1 MSTQTG
7 LTTYVER
14 RLSRLASAWI
24 AVVAAGGVLVTPA
37 GAQSNTP
44 AISSM
49 EPAARPAGSGAFTL
63 YVNGGNFRD
72 NAVVRWN
79 GADRSTTVVSEGRL
93 RAAIPSSDLA
103 QPGVAAVTVVTRVGQ
118 QERTS
123 SPASFAVTLIPY
135 VQSFAPAPALA
146 GGEPFT
152 LSVIGARFAPD
163 AVVRWGVSDRPTSFV
178 SAARLSATIPAA
190 DIAAA
195 QNVSITV
202 LNPGAAGGLSASRSY
217 FVVHSAPAIGSLSPA
232 RARAG
237 GEAFSLTVN
246 GENFI
251 RDTSI
256 VMWNGQRRPT
266 TFVSRNRLI
275 ASIRAADIGSA
286 GNAAITVLTRP
297 GSPSLSSTAASFT
310 VETNIL
316 SVTGVAVMPVRLGQ
330 EALAERGQFA
340 GLTSDRIRRLDCA
353 GLGSSWVMV
362 GVRGKDGWAID
373 ELSVGCR
380 QMLAGGTL
388 GTTTRWT
395 GRWDT
400 IDNGGEAFPDQVCR
414 TGYVVSSAEVR
425 VDFGQIRRLTIRC
438 KRIGATGLTSGS
450 ESTLENVGYNTG
462 TPQGPDSCSGGR
474 PARALRLSTAQ
485 YTSNNLLVKLA
496 PPWIVAGLQLICEQP
511 VVP

>member
-1 MSTQTG
+1 M
-7 LTTYVER
+7 
-14 RLSRLASAWI
+14 LSRVTSVWMAALA
-24 AVVAAGGVLVTPA
+24 AASLSGAPA
-37 GAQSNTP
+37 AAQSNTP
-44 AISSM
+44 TISSI
-49 EPAARPAGSGAFTL
+49 EPASRPAGSGAFTL

-93 RAAIPSSDLA
+93 RAAIPSGDLA
-103 QPGVAAVTVVTRVGQ
+103 QPGVAEVTVVTRVGQ

-123 SPASFAVTLIPY
+123 SPAPFAVTLIPY

-163 AVVRWGVSDRPTSFV
+163 AVVRWGTSDRPTSFV
-178 SAARLSATIPAA
+178 SAVRLSATIPAA
-190 DIAAA
+190 DIATA

-217 FVVHSAPAIGSLSPA
+217 FVVHAAPAIASLSPA
-232 RARAG
+232 RATAG
-237 GEAFSLTVN
+237 GGAFALTVN
-246 GENFI
+246 GDNFI
-251 RDTSI
+251 RDTS
-256 VMWNGQRRPT
+256 VVLWNGQRRPT
-266 TFVSRNRLI
+266 TFVSRNRLT

-286 GNAAITVLTRP
+286 GNATVTVVTRP
-297 GSPSLSSTAASFT
+297 GAPSITSTASTFT
-310 VETNIL
+310 VDPSVV

-340 GLTSDRIRRLDCA
+340 GLSSDRIRTLDCA
-353 GLGSSWVMV
+353 GIGASWVMV

-373 ELSVGCR
+373 ELRVGCR

-400 IDNGGEAFPDQVCR
+400 TDNGGDAFPDRICR

-425 VDFGQIRRLTIRC
+425 VDFGQLRRLTIRC
-438 KRIGATGLTSGS
+438 KRIGTAGLTSGS
-450 ESTLENVGYNTG
+450 ESTLENVGYDTG

-485 YTSNNLLVKLA
+485 YTSSNVVVRLA